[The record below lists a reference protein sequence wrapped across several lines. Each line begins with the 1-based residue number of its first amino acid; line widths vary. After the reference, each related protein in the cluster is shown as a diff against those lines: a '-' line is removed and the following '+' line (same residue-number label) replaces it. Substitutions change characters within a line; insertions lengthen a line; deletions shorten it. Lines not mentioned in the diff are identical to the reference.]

1 VESSNIF
8 GQAAAEH
15 ESSGL
20 HSGGPADPI
29 ENPIWTLGDVVL
41 VTLGGIAFFLLL
53 GIPTLLIFTSL
64 PALAGGSQDFVAT
77 VVGVIAQT
85 FTYIAVIVLI
95 NRVVRTRGTSLHQ
108 YLSTLAALRWNPPR
122 NRVVFAILG
131 VVLAILFAFTSRF
144 LPVPPNLPIEKAF
157 SSTASAYITMVFG
170 ITIAPLFEEI
180 YFRGLVYPVLV
191 RAFRRVG
198 ATLAISLAVTI
209 TAALFA
215 AVHANQ
221 LADSWAPIMV
231 IFFVGIVLTLVR
243 AQTRSL
249 ASSWIVHLCYNTT
262 LFVVTFVQTSGFRKL
277 Q

>member
-1 VESSNIF
+1 M
-8 GQAAAEH
+8 
-15 ESSGL
+15 
-20 HSGGPADPI
+20 
-29 ENPIWTLGDVVL
+29 GDVVL
-41 VTLGGIAFFLLL
+41 VTLAGIAFFLLL
-53 GIPTLLIFTSL
+53 GIPTLLVFTSL
-64 PALAGGSQDFVAT
+64 PGLVGGSQDFVAT
-77 VVGVIAQT
+77 VVGVVAQT

-215 AVHANQ
+215 LVHANQ

-262 LFVVTFVQTSGFRKL
+262 LFAVTFVQTSGFRKL